1 MWARELAHLLDLR
14 LDLDGVEANV
24 LHLEDEVAV
33 VPAPDV
39 HLEVDVVD
47 EGGDPMRKS
56 QRFVVAGRD
65 GEELV
70 GRWSED
76 REPET
81 TIRTLNIIFLEVR
94 FWLRP
99 LLHCIC
105 EILCVSTRPV
115 RKLSSTDEK
124 NSWLSRDTNPGLL
137 GGKQECYLYATQPP

>member
-33 VPAPDV
+33 LPAPDV

-47 EGGDPMRKS
+47 EGGLPGGSDAMRKS

-94 FWLRP
+94 FCSGLCCTAFAKSFAALHLRNP

-105 EILCVSTRPV
+105 EMLCCTVFAKSF
-115 RKLSSTDEK
+115 
-124 NSWLSRDTNPGLL
+124 
-137 GGKQECYLYATQPP
+137 A